1 VARPAPVLGGV
12 FYHGPGIA
20 SAGFKVGAGP
30 EEEAGLVEARLS
42 KSWIRGMRGA
52 LSEEQTEPIEISEG
66 TEQTEVDP
74 YARWTELV
82 AKVHANEPDGMEELY
97 RIFSR
102 GVRYYLH
109 RQLGPQEIDDKVHD
123 TFLIVV
129 QAIQRGELR
138 EPQRL
143 MGFVRT
149 VVRRRVAAH
158 IEQAVQGRR
167 ETVELEDGARVP
179 NLSGSPEESAL
190 REQRAEIMV
199 EILREISPRD
209 REILTRFYIQEEPQ
223 EEICVAM
230 GLSETQFRLLKSRA
244 KARFGEIGR
253 RRLAARPLSRMAR
266 IMTQ

>member
-1 VARPAPVLGGV
+1 VAITRAPHALTIA
-12 FYHGPGIA
+12 FPQSPKNEGP
-20 SAGFKVGAGP
+20 
-30 EEEAGLVEARLS
+30 
-42 KSWIRGMRGA
+42 
-52 LSEEQTEPIEISEG
+52 LSEEKSQTPNTTSPEG
-66 TEQTEVDP
+66 TEQTGPDP
-74 YARWTELV
+74 YARWAELV
-82 AKVHANEPDGMEELY
+82 AKVQINDPIGLEELY

-158 IEQAVQGRR
+158 IDQAVHVRR
-167 ETVELEDGARVP
+167 EHVELEDGARVP
-179 NLSGSPEESAL
+179 NSTGSPEDSAL
-190 REQRAEIMV
+190 REQRSQIMG

-209 REILTRFYIQEEPQ
+209 REILTRFYIHEQPQ
-223 EEICVAM
+223 EEICEAM

-253 RRLAARPLSRMAR
+253 RRLASRPLSRMAR
-266 IMTQ
+266 AMTAQ

>member
-1 VARPAPVLGGV
+1 MSEEK
-12 FYHGPGIA
+12 IETQTNT
-20 SAGFKVGAGP
+20 GP
-30 EEEAGLVEARLS
+30 EIRVQIGMTESGGKGDAGEVESGQGIETAES
-42 KSWIRGMRGA
+42 GA
-52 LSEEQTEPIEISEG
+52 
-66 TEQTEVDP
+66 DP
-74 YARWTELV
+74 YARWADLV
-82 AKVHANEPDGMEELY
+82 GKVQSNDPGGLEELY

-158 IEQAVQGRR
+158 IDQAVQGRR
-167 ETVELEDGARVP
+167 ETAEIEDGAKIAVDK
-179 NLSGSPEESAL
+179 GSPEETAL
-190 REQRAEIMV
+190 REQRAEIMT
-199 EILREISPRD
+199 EILQEISPRD
-209 REILTRFYIQEEPQ
+209 REILTRFYIYEQPQ
-223 EEICVAM
+223 EEICEAM

-253 RRLAARPLSRMAR
+253 RRLASRPLTRMAR
-266 IMTQ
+266 AMAAN

>member
-1 VARPAPVLGGV
+1 MTEALWMERELGVGPAVEERTV
-12 FYHGPGIA
+12 KA
-20 SAGFKVGAGP
+20 SGEPCADQVD
-30 EEEAGLVEARLS
+30 
-42 KSWIRGMRGA
+42 
-52 LSEEQTEPIEISEG
+52 SEPADDA
-66 TEQTEVDP
+66 VPDP
-74 YARWTELV
+74 YARWAELV
-82 AKVHANEPDGMEELY
+82 TRVQANEASGLEELY

-109 RQLGPQEIDDKVHD
+109 RQLGAQEIDDKVHD

-158 IEQAVQGRR
+158 IEQAVHVRR
-167 ETVELEDGARVP
+167 DQVELEDSVRVP
-179 NLSGSPEESAL
+179 LQDSSPEDSTL
-190 REQRAEIMV
+190 HEQRTQIMG
-199 EILREISPRD
+199 EILQEISERD
-209 REILTRFYIQEEPQ
+209 REILTRFYIHEQPQ
-223 EEICVAM
+223 EQICEAM

-253 RRLAARPLSRMAR
+253 RRLASRPLTRMAR
-266 IMTQ
+266 AMAARQTR

>member
-1 VARPAPVLGGV
+1 
-12 FYHGPGIA
+12 
-20 SAGFKVGAGP
+20 
-30 EEEAGLVEARLS
+30 
-42 KSWIRGMRGA
+42 
-52 LSEEQTEPIEISEG
+52 LSEEQQAKNTETTEPSEG
-66 TEQTEVDP
+66 VEQPSVDP
-74 YARWTELV
+74 YARWADLV
-82 AKVHANEPDGMEELY
+82 AKVQANEPDGLEELY

-158 IEQAVQGRR
+158 IDQAVQGRR
-167 ETVELEDGARVP
+167 ESAELDDTVRVA
-179 NLSGSPEESAL
+179 NREGSPEETAL
-190 REQRAEIMV
+190 REQRTEIMV

-209 REILTRFYIQEEPQ
+209 REILTRFYIQEQPQ
-223 EEICVAM
+223 EEICEAM

-253 RRLAARPLSRMAR
+253 RRLASRPLSRMAR
-266 IMTQ
+266 AMTTQ

>member
-1 VARPAPVLGGV
+1 
-12 FYHGPGIA
+12 
-20 SAGFKVGAGP
+20 
-30 EEEAGLVEARLS
+30 
-42 KSWIRGMRGA
+42 M
-52 LSEEQTEPIEISEG
+52 SEENTETANSDSSE
-66 TEQTEVDP
+66 TPEQPTLEQSPDP
-74 YARWTELV
+74 YARWAELV
-82 AKVHANEPDGMEELY
+82 AKVQTNQPAGLEELY

-109 RQLGPQEIDDKVHD
+109 RQLGSQEIDDKVHD

-158 IEQAVQGRR
+158 IDQAVQGRR
-167 ETVELEDGARVP
+167 ELVELEDGARVP
-179 NLSGSPEESAL
+179 NRAGSPEETAL
-190 REQRAEIMV
+190 REQRAQIMG

-209 REILTRFYIQEEPQ
+209 REILTRFYIHEQPQ
-223 EEICVAM
+223 EEICEAM

-253 RRLAARPLSRMAR
+253 RRLASRPLSRMAR
-266 IMTQ
+266 AMTAQ